1 MSVIKYI
8 RLSERLE
15 KYIRDKGISGRL
27 PGLYKLARELNV
39 NPITLHKAIH
49 HLAQQ
54 GKLEILPWKGTF
66 VTAESAASREYHAIG
81 VLGYCYSTES
91 AKQLFLELNQ
101 ELASTGYKLMRIET
115 SVDLLQ
121 KNPRLMLNFPVD
133 GFVFLGSS
141 ITRGILAVLQEH
153 SIPAIC
159 TVNENFP
166 ELNQIGMDH
175 IDGYRR
181 AVRLLMEKGHRKIAF
196 ISTDRT
202 PSFLNY
208 IGDIRK
214 VFAST
219 LGKAF
224 DPGYFLV
231 MDSEE
236 FFRKYG
242 DDYVL
247 KMAEHAMALWKDN
260 LPDAI
265 ISFEQILCRITER
278 YPHITTVSFNSM
290 EPISGVDYYFCEDIK
305 GILEL
310 AIERMFQLLRGDRT
324 ITRQFVKFINR
335 KYSIYLQDKD
345 KQEKA
350 K

>member
-1 MSVIKYI
+1 M
-8 RLSERLE
+8 E

-39 NPITLHKAIH
+39 NHITLYKAIH

-121 KNPRLMLNFPVD
+121 KNPRLILNFPVD

-141 ITRGILAVLQEH
+141 ITRGILAVLQQH

-175 IDGYRR
+175 IDGYCR
-181 AVRLLMEKGHRKIAF
+181 AVRLLMEKGYRKIAF
-196 ISTDRT
+196 ISTDRS

-208 IGDIRK
+208 IDDIRN
-214 VFAST
+214 VFASM

-224 DPGYFLV
+224 DPGFFLV
-231 MDSEE
+231 
-236 FFRKYG
+236 
-242 DDYVL
+242 V
-247 KMAEHAMALWKDN
+247 
-260 LPDAI
+260 
-265 ISFEQILCRITER
+265 
-278 YPHITTVSFNSM
+278 NSM
-290 EPISGVDYYFCEDIK
+290 HSSPSSRSAAG
-305 GILEL
+305 
-310 AIERMFQLLRGDRT
+310 
-324 ITRQFVKFINR
+324 
-335 KYSIYLQDKD
+335 
-345 KQEKA
+345 
-350 K
+350 